1 MRLNENTVLFGDRII
16 LVPYRAEHVPT
27 YHEWMKSPEL
37 LELTAS
43 EPLSYEEELDMQRKW
58 HLDED
63 KLTFILLER
72 PPSLSSTAEQNQKV
86 ILPSPCLAQ
95 CRMVGDVNLFLPEGL
110 EGDGECEIMIA
121 SKEDRRKRFAI
132 EALSL
137 FLSYL
142 TTTLPL
148 PATHLIARIGAS
160 NLPSIHL
167 FRKLGFGVVKHV
179 QVFDEV
185 ELRWGAKDVECLGL
199 EGLEEVTAV
208 DWRETS
214 LHGRIGV
221 YDA

>member
-1 MRLNENTVLFGDRII
+1 MRVCHFKLRRKKKEATDENLCLRAVLYMNSKR
-16 LVPYRAEHVPT
+16 R
-27 YHEWMKSPEL
+27 
-37 LELTAS
+37 
-43 EPLSYEEELDMQRKW
+43 
-58 HLDED
+58 
-63 KLTFILLER
+63 
-72 PPSLSSTAEQNQKV
+72 
-86 ILPSPCLAQ
+86 
-95 CRMVGDVNLFLPEGL
+95 
-110 EGDGECEIMIA
+110 
-121 SKEDRRKRFAI
+121 SKETIRHRSSLPFVRSRSLVLLLDLLN
-132 EALSL
+132 LSATQSS
-137 FLSYL
+137 LSYL